1 MLHWGQLL
9 IIWHWNDEKLS
20 FLAGLGSLGFQSHQ
34 RMPGSE
40 RFSQMSRKCP
50 ADSKMSRKCPANVPQ
65 APKCPANVPQMSR
78 KRPAGS
84 KMSGKCPANVLQMS
98 RKYPANVSRRLGH
111 IFLVQSSRRAEIS
124 VLKAS
129 RPILFRYWNFS
140 VEVPL
145 TRSAV
150 VATKPLE

>member
-1 MLHWGQLL
+1 MSHWGQLL

-20 FLAGLGSLGFQSHQ
+20 FFSRSGKLGFSI
-34 RMPGSE
+34 PSE
-40 RFSQMSRKCP
+40 NAWVGAVLANVPQMSRRLQNVPQMSRKCP
-50 ADSKMSRKCPANVPQ
+50 AGSKMSR
-65 APKCPANVPQMSR
+65 KCPANVPQMSR

-98 RKYPANVSRRLGH
+98 RDGWVTF
-111 IFLVQSSRRAEIS
+111 FLVQSSRRAEIS

-129 RPILFRYWNFS
+129 RPILSRYWNFS

>member
-20 FLAGLGSLGFQSHQ
+20 FFSRSGKLGFSI
-34 RMPGSE
+34 PSE
-40 RFSQMSRKCP
+40 NAWVGAVLANVPQMSRRLQNVPQMSRKCP
-50 ADSKMSRKCPANVPQ
+50 AGSKMSRKCPANVPQ
-65 APKCPANVPQMSR
+65 TSRRLQNVREMSCKC
-78 KRPAGS
+78 
-84 KMSGKCPANVLQMS
+84 
-98 RKYPANVSRRLGH
+98 PANVSRRLGH

>member
-20 FLAGLGSLGFQSHQ
+20 FFSRSGKLGFSI
-34 RMPGSE
+34 PSE
-40 RFSQMSRKCP
+40 NAWVGAVLANVPQMSRRLQNVP
-50 ADSKMSRKCPANVPQ
+50 QMSRKCPANVPQ
-65 APKCPANVPQMSR
+65 APKCP
-78 KRPAGS
+78 G
-84 KMSGKCPANVLQMS
+84 NVLQMS
-98 RKYPANVSRRLGH
+98 CKCPANVSRRLGH